1 MIELK
6 GKHGSATVYTDDV
19 EQKACS
25 QIINLLNQP
34 FSDGSNIRI
43 MPDVHAGAGCVIGYT
58 AKLTGKIVPNLIGVD
73 IGCGVTAWK
82 LGPLHKIGQKFDK
95 LDKVVRKLI
104 PSGKNVNEITN
115 WALIEKLYKT
125 LDPKIHF
132 NVFRGGIDRICKNMG
147 QDRNRVWNSIGSLG
161 GGNHFIEIDKD
172 DNDELWLVI
181 HSGSRNFG
189 LKVALYHQGI
199 AEDSI
204 LSMSKEEYAEKIDEI
219 KRIKKGKGIEVAI
232 KALRKSASKKGKAT
246 GLEFLEGDTAHDY
259 YQDMEIAQTY
269 AQLNRRV
276 MGYLILNGMYKI
288 DYFTPVE
295 SVHNYINFEDN
306 IVRKGA
312 ISAHEGEEVL
322 IPLNMADGIIFGI
335 GKGNADWNFS
345 APHGAGR
352 KMSRSKAKVNIRL
365 EDFQY
370 KMKKAGVWS
379 SCVGKNTLDEA
390 PQAYKNA
397 DKIIELLADTV
408 DIQVRMKPVYNF
420 KATD

>member
-1 MIELK
+1 MID
-6 GKHGSATVYTDDV
+6 S
-19 EQKACS
+19 
-25 QIINLLNQP
+25 
-34 FSDGSNIRI
+34 
-43 MPDVHAGAGCVIGYT
+43 VIGYT
-58 AKLTGKIVPNLIGVD
+58 AKRTDKIVPNLIGVD

-95 LDKVVRKLI
+95 LDKVIRTYI
-104 PSGKNVNEITN
+104 PFGKNVNEFTN
-115 WALIEKLYKT
+115 WGLIDTLYKT
-125 LDPKIHF
+125 MNVKGHF
-132 NVFRGGIDRICKNMG
+132 NHFKDEVDRICKAMG
-147 QDRNRVWNSIGSLG
+147 QDRDRVWHSIGSLG

-189 LKVALYHQGI
+189 LKVALYHQGV
-199 AEDSI
+199 AEDAI
-204 LSMSKEEYAEKIDEI
+204 LSMSAEEYAEKITEI
-219 KRIKKGKGIEVAI
+219 KRTKKGKGIEVAI

-246 GLEFLEGDTAHDY
+246 GLEFLEGDAAQDY
-259 YQDMEIAQTY
+259 YRDMDIAQIY

-276 MGYLILNGMYKI
+276 MGYMILNGMYKI

-306 IVRKGA
+306 VVRKGA

-322 IPLNMADGIIFGI
+322 IPLNMAEGVIFGI

-352 KMSRSKAKVNIRL
+352 KMSRTKAKANIRL

-397 DKIIELLADTV
+397 DKIIEYLADTV
-408 DIQVRMKPVYNF
+408 DVKVHMKPVYNF
-420 KATD
+420 KATE